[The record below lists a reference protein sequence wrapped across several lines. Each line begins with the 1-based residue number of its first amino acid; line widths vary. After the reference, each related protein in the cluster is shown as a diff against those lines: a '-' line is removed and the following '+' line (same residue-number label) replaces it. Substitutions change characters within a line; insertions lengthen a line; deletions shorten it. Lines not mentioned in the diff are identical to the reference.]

1 MRRFTGPWGVL
12 MTAMVLCGCHYNM
25 ELHRV
30 TQERKLYDDLCARG
44 SNVWRMYY
52 QGTDSAFHRFLV
64 NDRDRWAPVRIPIGQ
79 IKLDEP
85 LLAPMPDS
93 LQGYYCV
100 NPCSGWGRVNGS
112 CWSGLAGQ

>member
-12 MTAMVLCGCHYNM
+12 MTTMVLCGCHYNM

-52 QGTDSAFHRFLV
+52 EGSDSAHHRFLV
-64 NDRDRWAPVRIPIGQ
+64 NDMDRWRHVRIAKSEILMEEELPPADPT
-79 IKLDEP
+79 KR
-85 LLAPMPDS
+85 
-93 LQGYYCV
+93 YYCV
-100 NPCSGWGRVNGS
+100 NPCNGWIRVDGS
-112 CWSGLAGQ
+112 CWLGAPGR